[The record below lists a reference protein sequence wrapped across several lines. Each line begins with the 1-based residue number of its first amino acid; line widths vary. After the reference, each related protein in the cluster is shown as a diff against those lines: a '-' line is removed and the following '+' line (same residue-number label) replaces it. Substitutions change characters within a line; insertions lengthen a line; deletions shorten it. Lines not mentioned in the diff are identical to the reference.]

1 MEGALRASQIWTEH
15 SSPAR
20 PRRRPGHPEEC
31 PSART
36 NHDAAKLHALYQ
48 YNSFLPEVASPLS
61 HRLGCDSVAA
71 GQQEGVGVLAWDG
84 AGHLGF
90 GLALTPEQRGPKR
103 RGRKKNKCP
112 SSRGWRSRHKPHL
125 HPPDEATGVW
135 QTGTTSGAVARRF
148 SVRPARVSDLRGCL
162 RLAGV
167 PGFGSDEETPI
178 ACLQHHTTRQV
189 FPTSSPLRQT
199 SNVQRG
205 HRGHP
210 CATVKLG

>member
-1 MEGALRASQIWTEH
+1 M
-15 SSPAR
+15 PAR
-20 PRRRPGHPEEC
+20 SGRSILHLPVLVVVRGIIQQSVRLP
-31 PSART
+31 ART
-36 NHDAAKLHALYQ
+36 TMQRSYMPCTNTTAFCPKSHLPSVTAWGVILWLLDSRRVWVSLH
-48 YNSFLPEVASPLS
+48 
-61 HRLGCDSVAA
+61 
-71 GQQEGVGVLAWDG
+71 G

-103 RGRKKNKCP
+103 RGRKENKCP

-135 QTGTTSGAVARRF
+135 RTGTTSGAVARRF
-148 SVRPARVSDLRGCL
+148 SARPARVSDLRGCL

-167 PGFGSDEETPI
+167 PGSGSDEESPI

-199 SNVQRG
+199 SNVQRD
-205 HRGHP
+205 HRRHP